1 MSEFLKLSKLC
12 TQQGTVLDAIVAR
25 GEANPELVDTP
36 EMQAEIRRELEYA
49 SYLISTTSKEL
60 CDSLGE
66 TND

>member
-49 SYLISTTSKEL
+49 SYLISATSKEL
-60 CDSLGE
+60 CDNLGE